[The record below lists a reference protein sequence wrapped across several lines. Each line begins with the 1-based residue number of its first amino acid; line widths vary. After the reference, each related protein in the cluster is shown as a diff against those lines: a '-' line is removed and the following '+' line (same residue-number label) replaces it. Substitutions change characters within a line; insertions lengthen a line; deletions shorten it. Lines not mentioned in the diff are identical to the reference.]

1 MKNKY
6 IQSEYFRQ
14 QQLQRVK
21 NKSKEQRNIWFEDK
35 LQEELKLLKNKREY
49 QRNMRLKDM
58 PQREQG
64 NMRLKDKRQ

>member
-6 IQSEYFRQ
+6 TQSEYFRQ

-35 LQEELKLLKNKREY
+35 LQEELKLLKNKRGKSKEY
-49 QRNMRLKDM
+49 AAERYSTA
-58 PQREQG
+58 REYVV
-64 NMRLKDKRQ
+64 

>member
-21 NKSKEQRNIWFEDK
+21 SKSKEQRNIWFEDK
-35 LQEELKLLKNKREY
+35 LQEEFKLHKTKGKIKEIC
-49 QRNMRLKDM
+49 
-58 PQREQG
+58 G
-64 NMRLKDKRQ
+64 